1 MRAWRI
7 VGKSLYFAV
16 PIAILLAG
24 SLFGA
29 IATTV
34 LTVANVY
41 SQVSPPSPPREN
53 ILCIIDLS
61 LSKERLADRQQG
73 LMTTALFVCVAAP
86 LYCYGSC

>member
-34 LTVANVY
+34 LTVANVH
-41 SQVSPPSPPREN
+41 SQVSPP
-53 ILCIIDLS
+53 
-61 LSKERLADRQQG
+61 
-73 LMTTALFVCVAAP
+73 
-86 LYCYGSC
+86 